1 MRVIGYTRVST
12 EEQSRSAL
20 SLESQETKIRAYCP
34 IYDLD
39 LVRIVSDPG
48 CSGKDLDR
56 PGMAEVL
63 AALRRRKGGI
73 DGVVIVKLDRLT
85 RSIGDWDDLIRE
97 FFQPRAG
104 KRLFS
109 VGDSIDT
116 GTAAGELVLNVLMAV
131 AQWERKAIAEP
142 HIRRPASQD
151 PPRGAVRPD
160 PLRLR
165 SGRRRQ
171 DTHPQRERAGGDP
184 TAERLACP
192 GQDLPGPGQDG
203 RSDGHRHQG
212 RGDLATRH
220 HPPDPDPAG
229 GLTSV
234 HLGRPGVPSRNRDF
248 WSQKSTTR
256 RKVHGG

>member
-131 AQWERKAIAEP
+131 AQWERKAIAERTSDALQAK
-142 HIRRPASQD
+142 IRRGE
-151 PPRGAVRPD
+151 RCGRD

-229 GLTSV
+229 GLDLLCTYDALLS
-234 HLGRPGVPSRNRDF
+234 HPETGISCP
-248 WSQKSTTR
+248 QKS
-256 RKVHGG
+256 GGAP